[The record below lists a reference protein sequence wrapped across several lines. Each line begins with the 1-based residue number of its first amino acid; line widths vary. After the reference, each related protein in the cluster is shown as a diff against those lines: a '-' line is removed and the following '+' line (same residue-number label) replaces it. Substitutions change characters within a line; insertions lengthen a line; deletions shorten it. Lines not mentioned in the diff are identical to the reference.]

1 MKQKN
6 PRKTSEAA
14 EESPKEFLADPYGR
28 KVTGLRISITDRCN
42 LSCIYCHN
50 EGAEGCT
57 CGPIGHEMTPELI
70 CGIVREAAKLGVSK
84 VKFSGGEPLFRK
96 DFEDILSCLPH
107 LKEVSA
113 TTNGI
118 LLEKRAK
125 TLKAAGLDRVN
136 VSLDTLV
143 PEKYEAITGA
153 PAGSLEKVVKGIES
167 AVEAGLTP
175 VKLNMVL
182 LKGINDNEID
192 SMMEFIRPYKGK
204 VILQLIELMDID
216 PKLSKYTIDSKAL
229 EKNLAERASEV
240 RVRHLHH
247 RKKYIIDGVEVEFV
261 HPMDNSEFCA
271 HCSRLRITADGKFKP
286 CLLVNDNL
294 VDVREAKRP
303 EEIEKL
309 LRLAVS
315 RRKPYYI
322 PIKVL
327 KQEKNQEEKKGQEEK
342 WVQKLYNCKEEK
354 SENRTFSRRQEN
366 SNE

>member
-6 PRKTSEAA
+6 PEKTPEVA
-14 EESPKEFLADPYGR
+14 EENPEEFLVDPYGR

-50 EGAEGCT
+50 EGADCCT
-57 CGPIGHEMTPELI
+57 CGPIGQEMKPELI
-70 CGIVREAAKLGVSK
+70 CGVVKEAAKFGVRK

-96 DFEDILSCLPH
+96 DFEEILSCLPP

-136 VSLDTLV
+136 VSLDSLI

-153 PAGSLEKVVKGIES
+153 PPGFLEKVIKGIDS

-192 SMMEFIRPYKGK
+192 SMMDFVRPYKGK

-216 PKLSKYTIDSKAL
+216 PSLSKYIIDSKAL
-229 EKNLAERASEV
+229 EKSLAERASEV

-261 HPMDNSEFCA
+261 RPMDNSEFCA
-271 HCSRLRITADGKFKP
+271 HCSRLRVTADGKFKP
-286 CLLVNDNL
+286 CLLVHDNL
-294 VDVREAKRP
+294 VDFREAKSP

-315 RRKPYYI
+315 RRKPYYT
-322 PIKVL
+322 PFNVL
-327 KQEKNQEEKKGQEEK
+327 E
-342 WVQKLYNCKEEK
+342 
-354 SENRTFSRRQEN
+354 
-366 SNE
+366 

>member
-1 MKQKN
+1 MKDN
-6 PRKTSEAA
+6 NSGKTPLYP
-14 EESPKEFLADPYGR
+14 EEKEEKLLVDPYGR

-42 LSCIYCHN
+42 LSCMYCHN
-50 EGAEGCT
+50 EGADCCS
-57 CGPIGHEMTPELI
+57 CGPLGHEMSSELI
-70 CGIVREAAKLGVSK
+70 CGIVREAAKFGVRK

-96 DFEDILSCLPH
+96 DFEEILSCLPP

-113 TTNGI
+113 TTNGV

-136 VSLDTLV
+136 VSLDSLD
-143 PEKYEAITGA
+143 PEKYGKITGA
-153 PAGSLEKVVKGIES
+153 PPGTLEKVIKGIDS

-192 SMMEFIRPYKGK
+192 AMMEFIRPYGGK
-204 VILQLIELMDID
+204 VILQLIELMNID
-216 PKLSKYTIDSKAL
+216 PQLSKYTIDSKAL
-229 EKNLAERASEV
+229 EKSLEERASEV

-261 HPMDNSEFCA
+261 RPMDNSEFCA
-271 HCSRLRITADGKFKP
+271 HCSRLRVTADGKFKP
-286 CLLVNDNL
+286 CLLVQDNL
-294 VDVREAKRP
+294 VDVREAKSP

-315 RRKPYYI
+315 RRKPYCT
-322 PIKVL
+322 PITGVTKL
-327 KQEKNQEEKKGQEEK
+327 EK
-342 WVQKLYNCKEEK
+342 
-354 SENRTFSRRQEN
+354 RQE
-366 SNE
+366 

>member
-1 MKQKN
+1 MNDKN
-6 PRKTSEAA
+6 SGINSLLPIEK
-14 EESPKEFLADPYGR
+14 EENVLIDPYGR
-28 KVTGLRISITDRCN
+28 KVTGLRISITNRCN
-42 LSCIYCHN
+42 LSCMYCHH
-50 EGAEGCT
+50 EGAECST
-57 CGPIGHEMTPELI
+57 CGPIGHEMKPELI
-70 CGIVREAAKLGVSK
+70 CGIVREAAKFGIRK

-96 DFEDILSCLPH
+96 DFEDILSCLPS

-118 LLEKRAK
+118 LLEDRAK

-153 PAGSLEKVVKGIES
+153 PASSLEKVLKGIDS
-167 AVEAGLTP
+167 AVESGLTP

-216 PKLSKYTIDSKAL
+216 PKLSKYTIDSKDL
-229 EKNLAERASEV
+229 EKSLAERASEV
-240 RVRHLHH
+240 IVRRLHH
-247 RKKYIIDGVEVEFV
+247 RKKYIINGVEVEFV
-261 HPMDNSEFCA
+261 RPMDNSEFCA
-271 HCSRLRITADGKFKP
+271 YCSRLRVTADGKFKP

-294 VDVREAKRP
+294 VDVREARSP

-309 LRLAVS
+309 LRLAVN
-315 RRKPYYI
+315 RRKPYYT
-322 PIKVL
+322 PVKAL
-327 KQEKNQEEKKGQEEK
+327 K
-342 WVQKLYNCKEEK
+342 
-354 SENRTFSRRQEN
+354 
-366 SNE
+366 

>member
-1 MKQKN
+1 MKQKDSGKA
-6 PRKTSEAA
+6 PEIA
-14 EESPKEFLADPYGR
+14 EENPENFLVDPYRR

-42 LSCIYCHN
+42 LSCMYCHN
-50 EGAEGCT
+50 EGADCCS
-57 CGPIGHEMTPELI
+57 CGPIGHEMKPELI
-70 CGIVREAAKLGVSK
+70 CGIVREAAKFGVRK

-96 DFEDILSCLPH
+96 DFEEILACLPP

-125 TLKAAGLDRVN
+125 TLRAAGLDRVN
-136 VSLDTLV
+136 VSLDSLV

-153 PAGSLEKVVKGIES
+153 PHGSLEKVIKGIDS

-192 SMMEFIRPYKGK
+192 SMMDFVRPYKGK

-216 PKLSKYTIDSKAL
+216 PNLSKYMIDSKAL

-247 RKKYIIDGVEVEFV
+247 RKKYIINGIEVEFV
-261 HPMDNSEFCA
+261 RPMDNSEFCA
-271 HCSRLRITADGKFKP
+271 HCSRLRVTADGKFKP
-286 CLLVNDNL
+286 CLLVHDNL
-294 VDVREAKRP
+294 VDFSEAKTP
-303 EEIEKL
+303 EEIENL
-309 LRLAVS
+309 LKIAVS
-315 RRKPYYI
+315 RRKPYCA
-322 PIKVL
+322 PL
-327 KQEKNQEEKKGQEEK
+327 NTLE
-342 WVQKLYNCKEEK
+342 
-354 SENRTFSRRQEN
+354 
-366 SNE
+366 

>member
-1 MKQKN
+1 MKDKN
-6 PRKTSEAA
+6 SEVNSLLPTKK
-14 EESPKEFLADPYGR
+14 EEDALIDPYGR
-28 KVTGLRISITDRCN
+28 RVTGLRISITDRCN
-42 LSCIYCHN
+42 LSCMYCHN
-50 EGAEGCT
+50 EGADCCS
-57 CGPIGHEMTPELI
+57 CGPIGHEMKPELI
-70 CGIVREAAKLGVSK
+70 CGIVREAAKLGVRK

-96 DFEDILSCLPH
+96 DFEEILSCLPS

-118 LLEKRAK
+118 LLEKRAR

-136 VSLDTLV
+136 VSLDSLV

-153 PAGSLEKVVKGIES
+153 PPDSLEKVIKGIDS

-192 SMMEFIRPYKGK
+192 SMMDFVRPYKGK

-216 PKLSKYTIDSKAL
+216 PRLSKYMIDSKAL
-229 EKNLAERASEV
+229 EKSLEERASEV

-247 RKKYIIDGVEVEFV
+247 RKKYIINGVEVEFV
-261 HPMDNSEFCA
+261 RPMDNSEFCA
-271 HCSRLRITADGKFKP
+271 HCSRLRVTADGKFKP
-286 CLLVNDNL
+286 CLLVHDNL
-294 VDVREAKRP
+294 IDFREAKSP

-315 RRKPYYI
+315 RRKPYYTVTKI
-322 PIKVL
+322 F
-327 KQEKNQEEKKGQEEK
+327 E
-342 WVQKLYNCKEEK
+342 
-354 SENRTFSRRQEN
+354 
-366 SNE
+366 

>member
-1 MKQKN
+1 MKDNNSGKN
-6 PRKTSEAA
+6 SLLP
-14 EESPKEFLADPYGR
+14 EEKEEKILVDPYGR
-28 KVTGLRISITDRCN
+28 KVTGLRISITERCN
-42 LSCIYCHN
+42 LACMYCHN
-50 EGAEGCT
+50 EGADCCT
-57 CGPIGHEMTPELI
+57 CGPLGHEMSPELI
-70 CGIVREAAKLGVSK
+70 CGIVREAEKFGVRK

-96 DFEDILSCLPH
+96 DFEEILACLPS

-136 VSLDTLV
+136 VSLDSLV

-153 PAGSLEKVVKGIES
+153 PKGSLEKVIKGIDR

-192 SMMEFIRPYKGK
+192 AMMDFIRPYEGK
-204 VILQLIELMDID
+204 VILQLIELMNIG
-216 PKLSKYTIDSKAL
+216 PGLSKYTIDSKAL
-229 EKNLAERASEV
+229 EKSLEERASEV

-261 HPMDNSEFCA
+261 RPMDNSEFCA
-271 HCSRLRITADGKFKP
+271 HCSRLRVTADGKFKP
-286 CLLVNDNL
+286 CLLVHDNL
-294 VDVREAKRP
+294 VDAWEAKSP

-315 RRKPYYI
+315 RRKPYCTPAI
-322 PIKVL
+322 GIEIRKKTKEGIK
-327 KQEKNQEEKKGQEEK
+327 K
-342 WVQKLYNCKEEK
+342 
-354 SENRTFSRRQEN
+354 
-366 SNE
+366 

>member
-1 MKQKN
+1 MNQKI
-6 PRKTSEAA
+6 PGKPPEVA
-14 EESPKEFLADPYGR
+14 EENPKEFLVDPYGR

-42 LSCIYCHN
+42 LSCMYCHN

-57 CGPIGHEMTPELI
+57 CGPVGHEMEPQLI
-70 CGIVREAAKLGVSK
+70 CGIVREAAKFGVCK

-96 DFEDILSCLPH
+96 DFEDILACLPR

-136 VSLDTLV
+136 ISLDSLV
-143 PEKYEAITGA
+143 PEKYDSITGA
-153 PAGSLEKVVKGIES
+153 PPGSLEKVIKGIDS
-167 AVEAGLTP
+167 AVEAGLIP

-182 LKGINDNEID
+182 LKSINDNEID
-192 SMMEFIRPYKGK
+192 SMLDFIRPYKGK

-216 PKLSKYTIDSKAL
+216 PGLSKYMIDSKAL
-229 EKNLAERASEV
+229 EKSLTERASEV

-261 HPMDNSEFCA
+261 RPMDNSEFCA
-271 HCSRLRITADGKFKP
+271 HCSRLRVTADGKFKP
-286 CLLVNDNL
+286 CLLVKDNL
-294 VDVREAKRP
+294 VDVREARSP
-303 EEIEKL
+303 EEIKKL
-309 LRLAVS
+309 LRIAVS

-322 PIKVL
+322 PVKVF
-327 KQEKNQEEKKGQEEK
+327 E
-342 WVQKLYNCKEEK
+342 
-354 SENRTFSRRQEN
+354 
-366 SNE
+366 

>member
-6 PRKTSEAA
+6 PGKTPEVGEKNSE
-14 EESPKEFLADPYGR
+14 EFLVDPYGR
-28 KVTGLRISITDRCN
+28 KVTGLRISITERCN
-42 LSCIYCHN
+42 LSCMYCHN
-50 EGAEGCT
+50 EGADCCS
-57 CGPIGHEMTPELI
+57 CGPIGHEMKPELI
-70 CGIVREAAKLGVSK
+70 CGIVREAAKLGACK

-96 DFEDILSCLPH
+96 DFEDILACLPP

-125 TLKAAGLDRVN
+125 NLKAAGLDRVN
-136 VSLDTLV
+136 ISLDSLV
-143 PEKYEAITGA
+143 PEKYESITGA
-153 PAGSLEKVVKGIES
+153 PPGSLEKVIKGIDS

-192 SMMEFIRPYKGK
+192 SMMDFIRPYKGK

-216 PKLSKYTIDSKAL
+216 PKLSKYMIDSKAF
-229 EKNLAERASEV
+229 EKSLAERSSEV

-247 RKKYIIDGVEVEFV
+247 RKKYIIDGIEVEFV
-261 HPMDNSEFCA
+261 RPMDNSEFCA
-271 HCSRLRITADGKFKP
+271 HCSRLRVTADGKFKP

-294 VDVREAKRP
+294 VDVREAKP
-303 EEIEKL
+303 EEVEKL

-315 RRKPYYI
+315 RRKPYCT
-322 PIKVL
+322 PVKVP
-327 KQEKNQEEKKGQEEK
+327 EEGKK
-342 WVQKLYNCKEEK
+342 
-354 SENRTFSRRQEN
+354 
-366 SNE
+366 

>member
-1 MKQKN
+1 MNQKN
-6 PRKTSEAA
+6 PAKLPEVA
-14 EESPKEFLADPYGR
+14 EESPKEFLVDPYGR

-42 LSCIYCHN
+42 LSCMYCHN

-57 CGPIGHEMTPELI
+57 CGPVGYEMEPQLI
-70 CGIVREAAKLGVSK
+70 CGIVREAVKFGVRK

-96 DFEDILSCLPH
+96 DFEDILACLPR

-136 VSLDTLV
+136 ISLDSLV
-143 PEKYEAITGA
+143 PEKYESITGA
-153 PAGSLEKVVKGIES
+153 PSGSLQKVIKGIDS
-167 AVEAGLTP
+167 AVEAGLIP

-182 LKGINDNEID
+182 LKGINDSEID
-192 SMMEFIRPYKGK
+192 SMLDFIRPYKGK

-216 PKLSKYTIDSKAL
+216 PGLSKYMIDSKAL
-229 EKNLAERASEV
+229 EKSLAERASEV

-261 HPMDNSEFCA
+261 RPMDNSEFCA
-271 HCSRLRITADGKFKP
+271 HCSRLRVTADGKFKP
-286 CLLVNDNL
+286 CLLVKDNL
-294 VDVREAKRP
+294 VDVREARSPK
-303 EEIEKL
+303 EIEKL

-327 KQEKNQEEKKGQEEK
+327 E
-342 WVQKLYNCKEEK
+342 
-354 SENRTFSRRQEN
+354 
-366 SNE
+366 